1 MHCETRYQLIASRS
15 LSVRIMTVPL
25 ALAIFVFAFCLT
37 GCLHPRIGPQS
48 LPRDRGA
55 YSTSLADSWKEET
68 LLNIVKVR
76 YLDPPIFVDVGNI
89 VASYTLAQNAS
100 VGGTIIPNG
109 GSSATLGGSVGL
121 SNSPTITY
129 TPLTGNAYIKGL
141 VTPLP
146 PEVLFEAIQNGLPA
160 DAVLLSSFTSIN
172 GLRNQSVSLQGITP
186 ADPDFHRV
194 RALMREIQISGAVR
208 LYVKENANKQES
220 QIIALRTKNIPP
232 EIQTDIAELRRLLHL
247 NPEVTEFELTSAP
260 LPSSDKEI
268 AVQTRSIIE
277 LMKNMAAQ
285 VEAPPE
291 DLALHR
297 AFPGFETG
305 RDTPGVVPI
314 IRIRSSKQKPN
325 DAFVA
330 VHYRNNWFRIDDNDL
345 ASKAAFAQLMELFT
359 MIDTGPRQNQPVVT
373 IPAH

>member
-1 MHCETRYQLIASRS
+1 
-15 LSVRIMTVPL
+15 MTKPL
-25 ALAIFVFAFCLT
+25 ALAVFVLASCST

-89 VASYTLAQNAS
+89 VASYTLAQTAS
-100 VGGTIIPNG
+100 VGGTIQGG
-109 GSSATLGGSVGL
+109 GSNGTLGGSVGL

-141 VTPLP
+141 ITPIS
-146 PEVLFEAIQNGLPA
+146 PEVLFSAIQNGMPA
-160 DAVLLSSFTSIN
+160 DSVLFSSFISIN
-172 GLRNQSVSLQGITP
+172 GLRNQSVSLSGITP
-186 ADPDFHRV
+186 ADPGFHRV
-194 RALMREIQISGAVR
+194 RALMREIQVSGAVR
-208 LYVKENANKQES
+208 LYVKENGNKEETR
-220 QIIALRTKNIPP
+220 IIALRTEDIPP
-232 EIQTDIAELRRLLHL
+232 AIQADIVELRRLLHL
-247 NPEVTEFELTSAP
+247 NPETTEFVLTSAP
-260 LPSSDKEI
+260 LPSNNGEF
-268 AVQTRSIIE
+268 AVQTRSIID
-277 LMKNMAAQ
+277 LIKNMAAQ
-285 VEAPPE
+285 VEVPPE
-291 DLALHR
+291 DQSRHR

-305 RDTPGVVPI
+305 HDTPGVVPI

-330 VHYRNNWFRIDDNDL
+330 VHYRNDWFRIDDDDL
-345 ASKAAFAQLMELFT
+345 ASKAVFAQLMELFT